1 MYDPAIKCQR
11 KINETKRGAKS
22 EVFGWDVFNQDSLY
36 RAHFKKTKDLVTD
49 KEIQR
54 KEQTGEKDKDSPDE

>member
-49 KEIQR
+49 KEI
-54 KEQTGEKDKDSPDE
+54 